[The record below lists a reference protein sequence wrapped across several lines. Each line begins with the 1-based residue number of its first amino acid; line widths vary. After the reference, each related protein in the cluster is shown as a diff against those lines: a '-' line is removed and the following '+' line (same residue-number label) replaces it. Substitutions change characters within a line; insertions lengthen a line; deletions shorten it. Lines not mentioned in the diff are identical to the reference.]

1 MKTYTIICFFLALTM
16 ILCPLFAVDKT
27 KDVFSQEFQGETQVI
42 KNESTQAET
51 TTTVKVMSANS
62 KNITE
67 MPLKDYLIGVV
78 ASEMNPAYHEEA
90 LKAQIIASHTL
101 LLYLKNHN
109 SSISDDADITDDS
122 TTHQGYLSE
131 EQQKEKWGDNFN
143 TYYNKIEK
151 CVDEVI
157 DITIQYDNEYINAV
171 FHAIS
176 NGRTESAEDVWG
188 GNYPYLLSVISAG
201 DKLSPAYQTQ
211 VTSNEEKFK
220 EILEDKNIEFGD
232 NPETWIEKITNT
244 ETGMVKN
251 ITICGKEFKGTE
263 IRRLFSLKSS
273 IFTCEYEE
281 GKFTFTVN
289 GYGHGVGMS
298 QYGAD
303 YMARQGFN
311 YKEILT
317 HYYTGVKI
325 I

>member
-42 KNESTQAET
+42 KNESIQSKM

-67 MPLKDYLIGVV
+67 MYLKDYLIGVV
-78 ASEMNPAYHEEA
+78 ASEINPAYHEEA
-90 LKAQIIASHTL
+90 IKAQIIASHTL
-101 LLYLKNHN
+101 LLYLKDHN
-109 SSISDDADITDDS
+109 SGNSDNADITDDS
-122 TTHQGYLSE
+122 TKHQGFLSK
-131 EQQKEKWGDNFN
+131 EQQKKKWGDNFN

-157 DITIQYDNEYINAV
+157 DMTMQYDNEYINAV

-176 NGRTESAEDVWG
+176 NGNTERSEDVWG

-201 DKLSPAYQTQ
+201 DKLSPAYQSQ
-211 VTSNEEKFK
+211 VTVSEKEFK
-220 EILEDKNIEFGD
+220 EILEKENVKFTDEATK
-232 NPETWIEKITNT
+232 WIEKITNT

-263 IRRLFSLKSS
+263 IRSLFALKSS
-273 IFTCEYEE
+273 TFTCEYND
-281 GKFTFTVN
+281 GNFVFTVN

-298 QYGAD
+298 QFGAD
-303 YMARQGFN
+303 YMARQGFD
-311 YKEILT
+311 YKEILK

-325 I
+325 V